1 MIRLWT
7 TKIVSTSPKC
17 ARAHTDICSDN
28 SDSSLLSEDETVEEE
43 RPVTPPPKHKEPK
56 KMVMEP
62 VTGVL

>member
-17 ARAHTDICSDN
+17 ARVHTDICSDN
-28 SDSSLLSEDETVEEE
+28 SDSSLLSEETVDEE
-43 RPVTPPPKHKEPK
+43 RPVTPPPKHKELK